1 MLARCCRTSAARVF
15 GSSDGERRDGNRSA
29 RSSVEEKRDG
39 EKEGK
44 TERDG
49 VEKND
54 DWDAGDAAAEADE
67 VRCYI
72 EYFRAGILLPSGL

>member
-1 MLARCCRTSAARVF
+1 M
-15 GSSDGERRDGNRSA
+15 
-29 RSSVEEKRDG
+29 EEKRDG

-67 VRCYI
+67 VRRYI
-72 EYFRAGILLPSGL
+72 EYFRAGILLPSGPLSGYGVTVKFVWANFTLNR